1 MLKKIKDRNK
11 DKRGIFSHDCQFLLL
26 KKEIR
31 GLGPRVGLRDIA
43 WVNLILEF
51 IEFLRIQ
58 SKVKMVSLF
67 ISISVHM
74 KKTKTTN
81 RGQQGKYSWH

>member
-1 MLKKIKDRNK
+1 MLKKMKDR
-11 DKRGIFSHDCQFLLL
+11 RERYFSHDCQFLLL